1 MQAVDHAV
9 CMFSV
14 VEIFKKYACGWDFAD
29 MKYVM
34 IAENGEAYLD
44 LADFYVYGEDDKIFR
59 YNIDENFILNIL
71 NFDIALSHSFADT
84 NIRMP
89 KKQLQSSCLMS
100 KTDMATVPEKLK
112 VVLNA
117 YADNEPSLNSLGSPL
132 DPFTIKS
139 IEDDFKIYS
148 DFINDP
154 KWFET
159 YSKIEREDGKNP
171 FEVRLKL
178 QIMMEDL
185 LQ

>member
-9 CMFSV
+9 RMFSV

-44 LADFYVYGEDDKIFR
+44 LADLYVNGEGDKIFR
-59 YNIDENFILNIL
+59 YDVDENFILNIL
-71 NFDIALSHSFADT
+71 NFDIALLHSFIDT
-84 NIRMP
+84 NVHIP
-89 KKQLQSSCLMS
+89 KKSTQSLLFMS
-100 KTDMATVPEKLK
+100 ETDMVPEKLK

-117 YADNEPSLNSLGSPL
+117 YAGNELSLNLLGSPL
-132 DPFTIKS
+132 NPFTIKS

-178 QIMMEDL
+178 QMMMEDL